1 MLPKRVS
8 MCFTIGVR
16 FIEGGKSKIAVRICK
31 IRGRNA
37 YPSGTTKF
45 KINR

>member
-8 MCFTIGVR
+8 MGLTIGVR
-16 FIEGGKSKIAVRICK
+16 FIEGGKSKIAVVISK
-31 IRGRNA
+31 IRWRNT

-45 KINR
+45 KTNR